1 MDPTLNFFLVPVC
14 VRLCMYF
21 QDKGNYFRKFHAGD
35 GIQWHPMANA
45 CHPSGPGHMC
55 DLIGVPIMASLEG
68 CRLDEL
74 EILPNGNMAL

>member
-1 MDPTLNFFLVPVC
+1 MDGSNTKRFFWCQYVV
-14 VRLCMYF
+14 VMASH
-21 QDKGNYFRKFHAGD
+21 G
-35 GIQWHPMANA
+35 QWR

-74 EILPNGNMAL
+74 EILPNGNMVL